1 MLHNETT
8 VHYSFHEG
16 NKKLRNM
23 EQKEIKKWMK
33 EKQKQQQQGQGQ
45 KFIME
50 RILKYS
56 QVFVHR

>member
-1 MLHNETT
+1 
-8 VHYSFHEG
+8 
-16 NKKLRNM
+16 M

-56 QVFVHR
+56 QVFAHR